1 MAEPSEPSPGPVA
14 RRLAGSTSVYLR
26 AAAEQGI
33 DWYPWGS
40 EPFEVARRTGR
51 PILLDIGASW
61 CHWCHV
67 MDETTYTDAEVGR
80 LLRQHFVAV
89 KVDRDEHPEVDRRYQ
104 RQVGALTGEGGWPL
118 TGFLNPAGELFL
130 GGTYFPPDDG
140 HGRPGLRRVLKE
152 VARLWRE
159 EPETIRQNSEA
170 IQASLRRMR
179 DRRTPTTP
187 DLSRFVDAV
196 RNDIESGFDPVNA
209 GFGTA
214 PKFPHPTTV
223 SFLLW
228 DAFANGREE
237 NAERARE
244 TLLRM
249 ADGGMYD
256 QVGGGFHRYS
266 VDEAWH
272 IPHFE
277 KMGVDNAELLGAYV
291 QGVQQFDEPRFEEV
305 VRGTLGWVREVLANP
320 EGGWGASQDAD
331 NAPGDDGNYFTWTK
345 AELKAALDPD
355 EYRLVARVFGVGT
368 DGRMHHD
375 PDRNVLFRLLPVEGA
390 AEGLS
395 LTGTPNEALRKAL
408 ETLRSV
414 RARRPVPTVDPAL
427 YASIN
432 GRFVAAFAR
441 AGGVLEEPPAL
452 TEARRAADRWL
463 ARAYDPARGIAH
475 RLDRTEPT
483 GFGLLEDQVE
493 FARGLLEL
501 SVATAEPRYLEPAIR
516 LLELMDREYRGE
528 DGLFRDMA
536 PRLYDG
542 PPIGGMSEPSYPL
555 EDSPHLSANA
565 AAALAFL
572 RVGEL
577 THDDRW
583 TEKVRGLLSPIAARV
598 GGAGLFAAGSALASG
613 YLTTDPVSVVVEG
626 TGPSATA
633 LARAARRS
641 PRPRLSVFVGQPPSA
656 FSFPGPDSAAPAK
669 GRSRALVCVGTA
681 CGPPVTDP
689 AELARILGPRR
700 APTAP

>member
-355 EYRLVARVFGVGT
+355 EYPSGRTGV
-368 DGRMHHD
+368 
-375 PDRNVLFRLLPVEGA
+375 
-390 AEGLS
+390 
-395 LTGTPNEALRKAL
+395 
-408 ETLRSV
+408 RS
-414 RARRPVPTVDPAL
+414 RYRRSNAPRPRPQRPVPFASGRRSGRGAVADGNPERGASEGPRDPAL
-427 YASIN
+427 GPRS
-432 GRFVAAFAR
+432 
-441 AGGVLEEPPAL
+441 
-452 TEARRAADRWL
+452 
-463 ARAYDPARGIAH
+463 PARS
-475 RLDRTEPT
+475 D
-483 GFGLLEDQVE
+483 
-493 FARGLLEL
+493 
-501 SVATAEPRYLEPAIR
+501 
-516 LLELMDREYRGE
+516 
-528 DGLFRDMA
+528 
-536 PRLYDG
+536 
-542 PPIGGMSEPSYPL
+542 
-555 EDSPHLSANA
+555 
-565 AAALAFL
+565 
-572 RVGEL
+572 
-577 THDDRW
+577 
-583 TEKVRGLLSPIAARV
+583 
-598 GGAGLFAAGSALASG
+598 
-613 YLTTDPVSVVVEG
+613 
-626 TGPSATA
+626 
-633 LARAARRS
+633 
-641 PRPRLSVFVGQPPSA
+641 
-656 FSFPGPDSAAPAK
+656 
-669 GRSRALVCVGTA
+669 GRSCAVR
-681 CGPPVTDP
+681 
-689 AELARILGPRR
+689 
-700 APTAP
+700 